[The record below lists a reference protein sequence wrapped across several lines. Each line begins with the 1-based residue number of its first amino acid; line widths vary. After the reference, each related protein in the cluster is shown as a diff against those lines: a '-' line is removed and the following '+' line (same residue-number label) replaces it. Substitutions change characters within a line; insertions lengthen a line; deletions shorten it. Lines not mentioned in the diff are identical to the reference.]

1 MFLADAG
8 LDSQVSA
15 MRRHRFKLGTTLYL
29 AFALSAAVT
38 VLTGLFG
45 RLAVDRQAQAAQV
58 VLERSLPASR
68 LVGDLKQSAT
78 AHNRDLFSVMAL
90 SFSGTPPE
98 VIAQVM
104 TRLDQDAVSTEDGYR
119 QLLVLDVIAPRDLAV
134 FHDAWADYLKH
145 METGLAALRHGDA
158 GALHQTM
165 RDRVMPAYD
174 AAMQALGRAGQ
185 DVAAAV
191 EASGNRVM
199 SEGQEA
205 QRSLERAIV
214 ISLLLA
220 ACLAWYLKRLIARP
234 IQQAVDYASRLA
246 TGDLTRTLLV
256 EGNNEIATL
265 LRALADMRHQLME
278 ALSAIATAADELVT
292 TAAQLAQGTVASR
305 ELVDRENAEL
315 QQASAAI
322 TELTLAIDEVARSA
336 AASTEL
342 SEKAVD
348 NSGTGRERVN
358 DAATAVQTLTGEIE
372 SSTSKVIELDERI
385 KKIRIVLDV
394 IRGVADQ
401 TNLLALN
408 AAIEAAR
415 AGEQGRG
422 FAVVADEV
430 RALAHR
436 TQASTGEIEELIH
449 TMVSSA
455 EETVGCMH
463 VSRELAE
470 GTWDSTAAAGTA
482 LDLIVTNMSALN
494 ERNLVLTQ
502 ASSEQAQA
510 AREVDIR
517 LLSIKNLAE
526 RVEQISVQ
534 TTTATG
540 ELQRLATSLHVLSSR
555 FSY

>member
-8 LDSQVSA
+8 LHSQVSA

-185 DVAAAV
+185 DVAVAV

-265 LRALADMRHQLME
+265 LRALADMRQQLME

>member
-1 MFLADAG
+1 M
-8 LDSQVSA
+8 SA

-29 AFALSAAVT
+29 AFALSATVT

-90 SFSGTPPE
+90 SFSGTSPE

-104 TRLDQDAVSTEDGYR
+104 TRLGQDAVSTEDGYR

-145 METGLAALRHGDA
+145 MESGLAALRHGDA

-165 RDRVMPAYD
+165 RDQVMPAYD

-191 EASGNRVM
+191 EASANRVRL
-199 SEGQEA
+199 EGQEA
-205 QRSLERAIV
+205 QRRLERAIV

-265 LRALADMRHQLME
+265 LRALVNMRQQLME
-278 ALSAIATAADELVT
+278 ALSAIAGAADELVT
-292 TAAQLAQGTVASR
+292 AAAQLAQGTVASR

-322 TELTLAIDEVARSA
+322 TELTLAIEEVARSA

-342 SEKAVD
+342 SEKTVD

-358 DAATAVQTLTGEIE
+358 DAATAVQTLAGEIE
-372 SSTSKVIELDERI
+372 SSTSKVIELDDRI

-436 TQASTGEIEELIH
+436 TQASTGEIEALIH
-449 TMVSSA
+449 AVVSSA

-463 VSRELAE
+463 SSRELAV

-540 ELQRLATSLHVLSSR
+540 ELQRLAMSLHERSSR